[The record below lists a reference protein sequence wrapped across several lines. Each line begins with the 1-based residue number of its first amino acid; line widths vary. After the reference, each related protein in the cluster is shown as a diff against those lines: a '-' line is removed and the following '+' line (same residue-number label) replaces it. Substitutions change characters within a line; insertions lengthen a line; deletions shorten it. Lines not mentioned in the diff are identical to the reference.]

1 MIFNCDKLR
10 APPPSVDPLLGSYH
24 IDQVGK
30 RTEADEPKTVSSHI
44 VGARTK
50 EALQE
55 GTMEKEEGPSS
66 KYG

>member
-1 MIFNCDKLR
+1 MIFNCDRLR
-10 APPPSVDPLLGSYH
+10 APPPSVDALLASYH

-44 VGARTK
+44 EGTRTK

-55 GTMEKEEGPSS
+55 GAVEAKCND
-66 KYG
+66 